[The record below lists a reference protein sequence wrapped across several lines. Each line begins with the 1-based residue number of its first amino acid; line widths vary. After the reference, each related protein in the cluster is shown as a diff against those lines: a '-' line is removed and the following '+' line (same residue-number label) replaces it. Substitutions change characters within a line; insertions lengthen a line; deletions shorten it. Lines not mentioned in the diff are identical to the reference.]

1 MTHLEEIAIAQL
13 VTIAKTAARN
23 CDEQHE
29 YMKGASN
36 PEWQP
41 HKWVIEA
48 MRAAVT
54 IRNSEAEKQLR
65 EELNAAKLDAD
76 NLRAALIKEQQL

>member
-1 MTHLEEIAIAQL
+1 MTHLEEIALAQL
-13 VTIAKTAARN
+13 VTIAKTTAFN

-29 YMKGASN
+29 YLKGAGGKD
-36 PEWQP
+36 WQP

-54 IRNSEAEKQLR
+54 IRNSEAENQLR
-65 EELNAAKLDAD
+65 EELAKAKAEIYTLTS
-76 NLRAALIKEQQL
+76 LMRR

>member
-1 MTHLEEIAIAQL
+1 MTHLEEIALAQL
-13 VTIAKTAARN
+13 LTIAKTSARN

-29 YMKGASN
+29 YMKGASS

-54 IRNSEAEKQLR
+54 IRNSEAEK
-65 EELNAAKLDAD
+65 ELQAKLE
-76 NLRAALIKEQQL
+76 RANALIESLQSEVYK

>member
-1 MTHLEEIAIAQL
+1 MTHLEEIALAQL
-13 VTIAKTAARN
+13 VTIAKTTARN

-29 YMKGASN
+29 YMKGASGQ
-36 PEWQP
+36 EWQP

-65 EELNAAKLDAD
+65 EELAKAKAEIYTLTS
-76 NLRAALIKEQQL
+76 LMRR

>member
-1 MTHLEEIAIAQL
+1 MTHLEEIALAQL
-13 VTIAKTAARN
+13 VTIAKTTAYH

-29 YMKGASN
+29 YMKGCN
-36 PEWQP
+36 LPEWNP

-54 IRNSEAEKQLR
+54 IRNSEAEKELR
-65 EELNAAKLDAD
+65 DKLFEA
-76 NLRAALIKEQQL
+76 RAEIKTLKLALHR